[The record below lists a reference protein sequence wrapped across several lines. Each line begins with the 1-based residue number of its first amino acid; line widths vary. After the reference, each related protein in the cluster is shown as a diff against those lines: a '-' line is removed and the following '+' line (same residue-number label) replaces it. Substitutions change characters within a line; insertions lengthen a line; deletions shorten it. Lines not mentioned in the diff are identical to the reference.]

1 MFQILSIRT
10 GAFILTSFRIVCI
23 ILFLVCLSIGTLKV
37 VRLEAQIQERQRQ
50 IKDGN
55 DDYVNA
61 MEQGDYFCGTSV
73 LPCTQV
79 YHTIQKL
86 RRKFIIYI
94 FVNQFLYKKE
104 LYSIN
109 S

>member
-55 DDYVNA
+55 NDYVNA

-86 RRKFIIYI
+86 RRKCITYI

-104 LYSIN
+104 FYSIN

>member
-1 MFQILSIRT
+1 MMVQILSIRT
-10 GAFILTSFRIVCI
+10 GALILTSIRIACI
-23 ILFLVCLSIGTLKV
+23 LLFLVCLSIGTIKI

-55 DDYVNA
+55 DDYVNTF
-61 MEQGDYFCGTSV
+61 EKGDYFCGTSL

-79 YHTIQKL
+79 KGSKITLQFTITK
-86 RRKFIIYI
+86 I
-94 FVNQFLYKKE
+94 
-104 LYSIN
+104 S

>member
-79 YHTIQKL
+79 NHIIQKL
-86 RRKFIIYI
+86 RRICIICI
-94 FVNQFLYKKE
+94 FVIQFLYNSGV
-104 LYSIN
+104 YSTN
-109 S
+109 L

>member
-79 YHTIQKL
+79 YSTIQKL
-86 RRKFIIYI
+86 RRKCIVYI
-94 FVNQFLYKKE
+94 SVNQFLYDSE
-104 LYSIN
+104 FYSIN
-109 S
+109 A

>member
-79 YHTIQKL
+79 HHTIQKL
-86 RRKFIIYI
+86 RRKCCRSI
-94 FVNQFLYKKE
+94 FF
-104 LYSIN
+104 N
-109 S
+109 SNL